1 MKSYISASGL
11 KTFEDCPRQWW
22 YKYESD
28 KEPVEGDTRA
38 LDLGSAV
45 HETIELVL
53 TTDPPPQWDAW
64 EEWDIE
70 SRFLDVYEQQFAA
83 SVAEEYQ
90 DRAIKCLKNAA
101 RYLEKREPQLRGVEV
116 SVEYNLNRPDVDG
129 LARGTMDVATDTE
142 IWDWKTGGIYDDTA
156 KKEKIQGA
164 AYMGAYRVEYGEA
177 PEAIRF
183 IYLREEAVRSIEP
196 SDEVWEYFVGY
207 ARRLAAAKKNDAFE
221 ATPGKPCQW
230 CDYQS
235 YCPAAGGIGENFDWQ
250 RWTAV

>member
-45 HETIELVL
+45 HETIEQVL
-53 TTDPPPQWDAW
+53 TEERPTTW
-64 EEWDIE
+64 EWIE
-70 SRFLDVYEQQFAA
+70 DRLIEVYEQEYADA
-83 SVAEEYQ
+83 VVDEYQ
-90 DRAIKCLKNAA
+90 ERAHTCLRNAA
-101 RYLEKREPQLRGVEV
+101 TYLEKRAPEIRGIEV

-183 IYLREEAVRSIEP
+183 IYLREEAIRSIEP

-235 YCPAAGGIGENFDWQ
+235 YCPAAGGIGEGFDWQ